1 MVRWCIA
8 RGWCIWKSA
17 LSCVFRIHQ
26 HLVWGLYT
34 TLWGWCICRLC
45 GFLGISGIHQHFA
58 PQKGR
63 SVAPAS
69 ESAPPQSFSEV
80 AKAFS
85 MPDEVGSFQAGVAA
99 KRINLRHLHW
109 LKRHTTTSK
118 KNMGWRPRK
127 RYRIST
133 RHWILAK
140 DNMLKVCTRFNGL
153 QAFARGSQADDA
165 WSRASWKTWP
175 HLNLAQDQGPDGF
188 SAVMALKYK
197 PELKCNITEWWD
209 ESHGCASVGRDWGG
223 TKTLAGG
230 CDPTGGSSHLVCH
243 RRPWS

>member
-1 MVRWCIA
+1 
-8 RGWCIWKSA
+8 
-17 LSCVFRIHQ
+17 
-26 HLVWGLYT
+26 
-34 TLWGWCICRLC
+34 
-45 GFLGISGIHQHFA
+45 
-58 PQKGR
+58 
-63 SVAPAS
+63 
-69 ESAPPQSFSEV
+69 
-80 AKAFS
+80 
-85 MPDEVGSFQAGVAA
+85 MPDEVGSFQAGDAA

-209 ESHGCASVGRDWGG
+209 ESHGCASVGRDWGDQDLG
-223 TKTLAGG
+223 RGVRSNGWKLAFGLSQAALVIAS
-230 CDPTGGSSHLVCH
+230 GSQGAIPSCFLRTSSC
-243 RRPWS
+243 RPQGR